1 MSTGATSAAPTG
13 PPTGLP
19 VLHMTNFHA
28 TSNLGTTVDIHNLA
42 HKLKA
47 AERQVLPGFEL
58 QFKTVK
64 KNIEDAQGNKIKDE
78 KGVEQTKDVIEFTRL
93 RLELRR
99 PKAQVLL
106 FPSGKLQCTGAES
119 EEGARRALRRIAREV
134 QRVQPAVRC
143 GAVTISHALGTCD
156 FDHGVNLESLAINN
170 ALYASF
176 NAERGAHCTYRM
188 EDPHCVLLIHA
199 SGKVTLSGCTDRATY
214 EAAIRKIA
222 PKVRAAWRPRAT
234 QKEPSEAADGG
245 KKPRAPAAKAAKA
258 DKGDKPK
265 RAPSAYMNFCKA
277 ERDAVKAANPKASFG
292 EIGKLLGAAWAK
304 LSDAEKAAYKE
315 EGGAAG
321 AAAAAGQKRP
331 RDAEEEEGDDDDDDD
346 DDDDEW
352 EDALPAAAPVPEKRA
367 RKQAERPGFVDPEA
381 DEPAPAPAPAA
392 DEDVDDMLND
402 IA

>member
-1 MSTGATSAAPTG
+1 MSTGATSTAPAG

-28 TSNLGTTVDIHNLA
+28 KSDLGTEVDIHNLA

-58 QFKTVK
+58 QFNTVK
-64 KNIEDAQGNKIKDE
+64 KKIEDEQGKPIKDE

-156 FDHGVNLESLAINN
+156 FDHGVNLESLGIMNG
-170 ALYASF
+170 LYASF

-234 QKEPSEAADGG
+234 KKEPSAAADGG
-245 KKPRAPAAKAAKA
+245 KKPRAPAAKA

-292 EIGKLLGAAWAK
+292 ELGKLLGAAWAK

-331 RDAEEEEGDDDDDDD
+331 RDAEEEEDDDDDD

-381 DEPAPAPAPAA
+381 DEPAPAPAA
-392 DEDVDDMLND
+392 DEDVDDMLGM
-402 IA
+402 IE

>member
-1 MSTGATSAAPTG
+1 MSSAASASASASASAAPTG

-19 VLHMTNFHA
+19 SLHMTNFHA

-58 QFKTVK
+58 QFNTVK
-64 KNIEDAQGNKIKDE
+64 KKIEDEQGKPIKDE

-199 SGKVTLSGCTDRATY
+199 SGKVTLSKCTDRATY

-234 QKEPSEAADGG
+234 KKEPSAAADGG
-245 KKPRAPAAKAAKA
+245 KKPRAPADKA

-277 ERDAVKAANPKASFG
+277 ERDAVKAANPKATFG
-292 EIGKLLGAAWAK
+292 EVGKLLGAAWGK
-304 LSDAEKAAYKE
+304 LSDASKAKYK
-315 EGGAAG
+315 
-321 AAAAAGQKRP
+321 
-331 RDAEEEEGDDDDDDD
+331 
-346 DDDDEW
+346 
-352 EDALPAAAPVPEKRA
+352 
-367 RKQAERPGFVDPEA
+367 
-381 DEPAPAPAPAA
+381 
-392 DEDVDDMLND
+392 
-402 IA
+402 